1 MRGVSSQVSGKVSV
15 LGCPDRASVKVRK
28 KIVHSEVKRLTGYSL
43 GTRSSNAT
51 RMQSLIMGDKHHAI
65 SFD

>member
-43 GTRSSNAT
+43 GTRSLRKRSDSVKAE
-51 RMQSLIMGDKHHAI
+51 G
-65 SFD
+65 